1 MTDRKSKKRRDA
13 NSTSLA
19 TLALQR
25 GGGFVRIL
33 AGDWR
38 RSVIP
43 VPDSLGLRPTPE
55 RVRETVY
62 DWLVHLLGGFTG
74 RSVLDLF
81 AGSCAM
87 GLEAASR
94 GAAEVDW
101 VDTNRQVLKNL
112 SASLAKFK
120 ASSEQF
126 RGHLGDG
133 LAFVKNT
140 SNTYDVIFID
150 PPFSQDLQQK
160 ALKSAISRLK
170 SEGVIYVESPEK
182 LLAESVLLDL
192 GLVRIRAGSAGQVA
206 FELLALAESQMSTQV
221 KLPRPK
227 KYKGDKAS

>member
-1 MTDRKSKKRRDA
+1 M
-13 NSTSLA
+13 
-19 TLALQR
+19 
-25 GGGFVRIL
+25 
-33 AGDWR
+33 
-38 RSVIP
+38 
-43 VPDSLGLRPTPE
+43 
-55 RVRETVY
+55 
-62 DWLVHLLGGFTG
+62 
-74 RSVLDLF
+74 
-81 AGSCAM
+81 
-87 GLEAASR
+87 
-94 GAAEVDW
+94 
-101 VDTNRQVLKNL
+101 
-112 SASLAKFK
+112 
-120 ASSEQF
+120 
-126 RGHLGDG
+126 GDG